1 MTTATQPT
9 QAPTAPL
16 KLVPFNEAWIAH
28 DKIDVHAI
36 YRRPVFKDDE
46 YGEPQ
51 RCYDPVTGLA
61 LWDLTGPLPVK
72 QHNKWRAKGFEYVTL
87 ADKQSLFVA
96 GRNNTIEGNWRQYD
110 QHRQGGPWN
119 YKLYDAG
126 QISEQTQEAAQ
137 LEADVYEFGSAAVQ
151 AIRRQK
157 EPDFTLPPR
166 LSGVAAGPPKDQ
178 RRVDATPDAAPR
190 TDGTGAARRTAPK
203 EATA

>member
-1 MTTATQPT
+1 MNAMQQQTPT
-9 QAPTAPL
+9 PTAPL

-36 YRRPVFKDDE
+36 YRRPVFKDDD

-51 RCYDPVTGLA
+51 RSYDKVTGLP

-126 QISEQTQEAAQ
+126 QISEQTKAAAQ
-137 LEADVYEFGSAAVQ
+137 LESDVNRFGSEAVES
-151 AIRRQK
+151 IRRQQ
-157 EPDFTLPPR
+157 EPSFELPAR
-166 LSGVAAGPPKDQ
+166 LRGIHPGGARFDGASQATTDVTTEVEAVAVAGQKKG
-178 RRVDATPDAAPR
+178 RA
-190 TDGTGAARRTAPK
+190 
-203 EATA
+203 